1 MNKKILFFLS
11 LFSILFSLFST
22 NASPVWAECSYV
34 CCDPDN
40 CINPHTE
47 TSPPYTCI
55 PDKLCCET
63 CGVSEEGGI
72 INPVIGL
79 FGTQP
84 GQITIATILAT
95 FLRISLVVAGILLL
109 IYLVIGG
116 IQWLTSGGEKAAL
129 ESARG
134 RLTNAFIGL
143 LIIVLVLV
151 IIDLINR
158 VLGLDILRPELPTP
172 PTQ

>member
-1 MNKKILFFLS
+1 MKRFIVLLFYCFIVS
-11 LFSILFSLFST
+11 LLL
-22 NASPVWAECSYV
+22 ASPVWADCSGV
-34 CCDPDN
+34 CCPPDS
-40 CINPHTE
+40 CINNIPE
-47 TSPPYTCI
+47 TSPPYICV
-55 PDKLCCET
+55 PDSLCCESCT
-63 CGVSEEGGI
+63 SGGI
-72 INPVIGL
+72 INPVIGI
-79 FGTQP
+79 FGIQP
-84 GQITIATILAT
+84 GETTIATILAT
-95 FLRISLVVAGILLL
+95 FLRISLLVAGILLL

-143 LIIVLVLV
+143 MIIVLVLV

-172 PTQ
+172 